1 MFIVGM
7 HHKRA
12 DFANLGNN
20 IDLNIK
26 LGPVIADLAQFLLN
40 TYGAA

>member
-26 LGPVIADLAQFLLN
+26 LGPDIEDLAKICVIPH
-40 TYGAA
+40 GAA